1 MDFQII
7 DMVIIGII
15 LFLAIK
21 GLVNGFSTELFNFF
35 GLIGGIAVA
44 ARTNDMV
51 GDLIVKQNILPE
63 ALLHYQKVIGFIA
76 VFILIW
82 VLFNL
87 VSSLFA
93 TFTSDEIGVLS
104 RIFGYFVG
112 VVRYAF
118 IFSLII
124 FGFNNADFLK
134 EKFSTYTQKSQ
145 LFTPMSMIG
154 KKLLNKV
161 NSDNNETVVSAE
173 NNSTTMDMNSTNTM
187 IKENNSTKEN
197 NVSQ

>member
-7 DMVIIGII
+7 DIIIIGII

-21 GLVNGFSTELFNFF
+21 GLVNGFSTELFNFL

-44 ARTNDMV
+44 ARSNEIV

-63 ALLHYQKVIGFIA
+63 ALLQYQKVIGFIA
-76 VFILIW
+76 VFIVIW

-87 VSSLFA
+87 VSSLFS
-93 TFTSDEIGVLS
+93 TFTSDEIGIIS

-112 VVRYAF
+112 IARYAF
-118 IFSLII
+118 IFALII

-134 EKFSTYTQKSQ
+134 EKFSKYTENSQ
-145 LFTPMSMIG
+145 VFAPMSMIG
-154 KKLLNKV
+154 EKLLNKEPSL
-161 NSDNNETVVSAE
+161 NKENNETV
-173 NNSTTMDMNSTNTM
+173 TIDD
-187 IKENNSTKEN
+187 NSTKGVEEN
-197 NVSQ
+197 ATKRE

>member
-21 GLVNGFSTELFNFF
+21 GLVNGFSTELFNFL

-44 ARTNDMV
+44 ARSNEMV

-63 ALLHYQKVIGFIA
+63 AVLQYQKIIGFIA

-87 VSSLFA
+87 VSSLFSS
-93 TFTSDEIGVLS
+93 FTSNEIGIVS

-112 VVRYAF
+112 IARYAF
-118 IFSLII
+118 IFALII

-134 EKFSTYTQKSQ
+134 EKFSNYTENSQ
-145 LFTPMSMIG
+145 VFAPMSMIG
-154 KKLLNKV
+154 EKLLNKI
-161 NSDNNETVVSAE
+161 SSENNETVNAE
-173 NNSTTMDMNSTNTM
+173 NNSTTIDTNSTNT
-187 IKENNSTKEN
+187 IEDNSTKEN

>member
-7 DMVIIGII
+7 DMIIVGVI

-21 GLVNGFSTELFNFF
+21 GLVNGFSRELFNFL

-44 ARTNDMV
+44 ARTNEMV

-63 ALLHYQKVIGFIA
+63 ALLQYQKIIGFIA
-76 VFILIW
+76 IFIVIW

-93 TFTSDEIGVLS
+93 SFTSDEIGIVS
-104 RIFGYFVG
+104 RIFGYLVG
-112 VVRYAF
+112 VARYAF
-118 IFSLII
+118 IFALII

-134 EKFSTYTQKSQ
+134 EKFSKYTEKSQ
-145 LFTPMSMIG
+145 VFVPMSTIG
-154 KKLLNKV
+154 EKLLNKIH
-161 NSDNNETVVSAE
+161 SENNETVTTE
-173 NNSTTMDMNSTNTM
+173 NNSTTIDTNSTST
-187 IKENNSTKEN
+187 IEDTATKEN

>member
-1 MDFQII
+1 MDFQVI
-7 DMVIIGII
+7 DMVIVGII

-44 ARTNDMV
+44 ARTNETL
-51 GDLIVKQNILPE
+51 GNLLVKQNILPE
-63 ALLHYQKVIGFIA
+63 ALLQYQNVIGFVA
-76 VFILIW
+76 VFIIIW

-87 VSSLFA
+87 VSSLVS
-93 TFTSDEIGVLS
+93 TFTSDEIGIVS

-112 VVRYAF
+112 IARYAF
-118 IFSLII
+118 IFALII

-134 EKFSTYTQKSQ
+134 EKFSTYTEKSQ
-145 LFTPMSMIG
+145 VFVPMSMIG
-154 KKLLNKV
+154 KKLLNKI
-161 NSDNNETVVSAE
+161 NSDNNETVSAE
-173 NNSTTMDMNSTNTM
+173 SNSTTIDTNSTNT
-187 IKENNSTKEN
+187 IEDNSTKEN

>member
-1 MDFQII
+1 MDLQII

-21 GLVNGFSTELFNFF
+21 GLVNGFSTELFNFL

-44 ARTNDMV
+44 ARTNEMV

-63 ALLHYQKVIGFIA
+63 TLLQYQKVIGFIA
-76 VFILIW
+76 IFIIIW
-82 VLFNL
+82 VLFNIIA
-87 VSSLFA
+87 SLFS
-93 TFTSDEIGVLS
+93 TINSDEIGIIS

-112 VVRYAF
+112 VARYAF

-124 FGFNNADFLK
+124 FGFNNSDFIK
-134 EKFSTYTQKSQ
+134 EKFSKYTENSQ
-145 LFTPMSMIG
+145 VFEPLSMIG
-154 KKLLNKV
+154 KRLLNKSV
-161 NSDNNETVVSAE
+161 GENNETISAE
-173 NNSTTMDMNSTNTM
+173 SNSTTIDTNSTTA
-187 IKENNSTKEN
+187 IEDNSTKEN

>member
-7 DMVIIGII
+7 DIIIIGII

-21 GLVNGFSTELFNFF
+21 GLVNGFSTELFNFL

-44 ARTNDMV
+44 ARSNEIV

-63 ALLHYQKVIGFIA
+63 ALLQYQKVIGFIA
-76 VFILIW
+76 VFIVIW

-87 VSSLFA
+87 VSSLFS
-93 TFTSDEIGVLS
+93 TFTSDEIGIIS

-112 VVRYAF
+112 IARYAF
-118 IFSLII
+118 IFALII

-134 EKFSTYTQKSQ
+134 EKFSNYTENSQ
-145 LFTPMSMIG
+145 VFAPMSMIG
-154 KKLLNKV
+154 EKLLNKI
-161 NSDNNETVVSAE
+161 SSENNETVNAE
-173 NNSTTMDMNSTNTM
+173 NNSTTIDTNSTNT
-187 IKENNSTKEN
+187 IEDNSTKEN

>member
-7 DMVIIGII
+7 DMVIIGVI

-21 GLVNGFSTELFNFF
+21 GLVNGFSKELFNFL
-35 GLIGGIAVA
+35 GLIGGIATA
-44 ARTNDMV
+44 ARTNEMV

-63 ALLHYQKVIGFIA
+63 ALLQYQKIIGFIA
-76 VFILIW
+76 IFIVIW

-93 TFTSDEIGVLS
+93 SFTSDEIGIVS
-104 RIFGYFVG
+104 RIFGYVVG
-112 VVRYAF
+112 IARYAF
-118 IFSLII
+118 IFALII

-134 EKFSTYTQKSQ
+134 EKFSKYTEKSQ
-145 LFTPMSMIG
+145 VFVPMSTIG
-154 KKLLNKV
+154 EKLLNKV
-161 NSDNNETVVSAE
+161 HSENNETVTTE
-173 NNSTTMDMNSTNTM
+173 NNSTTIDTNSTTT
-187 IKENNSTKEN
+187 IEDTATKEN